1 MADGYHRDLRPSTDP
16 AKYIVFQK
24 SYIFLT
30 CMTFYCKRNVFPLLL
45 NLNIFSF
52 ASHTQYIFF
61 FLFHLYAD
69 TEFQLSVGGK
79 TLMAIRSSDVSA
91 ESVLQLE
98 AELHFQLCLSIYCK
112 MALIFAADRQALSS
126 WRWSL
131 YLLFQ
136 IVATDFQKSMI
147 PVIVYFIIKVTSFF

>member
-1 MADGYHRDLRPSTDP
+1 MAITGTCDHQLTLPNILYFRSPIYFSHVWLF
-16 AKYIVFQK
+16 IVNEMFFHC
-24 SYIFLT
+24 SLT
-30 CMTFYCKRNVFPLLL
+30 LTYSLSLHTH
-45 NLNIFSF
+45 NIYFSF
-52 ASHTQYIFF
+52 FFTFTLTQSFN
-61 FLFHLYAD
+61 FLLA
-69 TEFQLSVGGK
+69 EK

-136 IVATDFQKSMI
+136 FVATDFQKSMI